1 MVALRV
7 EPGTKEYELVKKFVE
22 MTEAKREAEKFLKDN
37 KEEVVD
43 LVGGLGEVIVDE
55 KVVTLKEGERTNV
68 SWKGVAE
75 EAINRLSK
83 SNKQKVEE
91 LRDNKYTSSSTTVSV
106 VIEEYKGPKGADAAA
121 EAFASPKKK
130 TKKKND

>member
-1 MVALRV
+1 
-7 EPGTKEYELVKKFVE
+7 
-22 MTEAKREAEKFLKDN
+22 
-37 KEEVVD
+37 
-43 LVGGLGEVIVDE
+43 VDE